1 MAYRYYYGVV
11 KFVFGHGFVALFPDL
26 PDFRVVGDSV
36 DAAKEKAEAE
46 LTPFL
51 HALADGG
58 KEVPLP
64 HTDQYVTIRQPDDE
78 FRILIRGNVPNETPL
93 SLIRE
98 NTKRLCRDA
107 RLLYNMG
114 SLPSCVT
121 LSIAAIEEAGKFVIH
136 YEKREILKN
145 KGRLGHET
153 KQAILGEVF
162 DTMFLIEALDRSA
175 VEYEA
180 HLREID
186 DQDSLQEY
194 LALSKRERMALI
206 HQILSE
212 DKSLLRREIKRQ
224 PDRTNRVSTI
234 VWMCNGGKF
243 QTSENSR
250 FTLTLIRMICF
261 SGRPS
266 TSLLTRASIW
276 LERAEFAIFY
286 AESIST

>member
-224 PDRTNRVSTI
+224 AGPDEPSIDYRLDVQRRKVSD
-234 VWMCNGGKF
+234 KRE
-243 QTSENSR
+243 Q
-250 FTLTLIRMICF
+250 
-261 SGRPS
+261 
-266 TSLLTRASIW
+266 SLYVDVDKDDLLQRSPFDITFDEASIW